1 MLDQSSIHNPGMG
14 VERIAAVPGRGE
26 PRPVTVAVRLVV
38 FSALAYAAFVIGRDT
53 VMSSA
58 NVSVIWPLSG
68 VGLVWLTSGGR
79 RLWLV
84 DAAGLGIVAVAAT
97 LIDIPDAPRAGWIMA
112 AVLTVLQPAVYVLVM
127 RRVAPD
133 LWGSGGTRAMSTLR
147 DLGWFVVACLAGSL
161 AAGLV
166 RASGLGLIPGQDL
179 ITSTMTL
186 VRNFAW
192 MIAIGA
198 VALQV
203 APALARLRSWDD
215 LDRVVSAS
223 MPATGRR
230 TAEIAL
236 ILAVTAGI
244 YLTLFSLPITFL
256 LTLVTVWAAM
266 RLSPAAATLHGLA
279 SGFVAVLLTLGGHG
293 AFFDVDDAR
302 VAAALSQSFLIG
314 MVITAV
320 VVAFITQDRRDATT
334 RAQVSERKA
343 AERADL
349 LNTVMDNMREGLV
362 VVQDDGKILVR
373 NPAGRVLVGLEDT
386 EPNPDVMPAAAY
398 GFFAPDGS
406 PLTDDEMPA
415 ALAFAGIEVVNK
427 DYLMKTRRFPEGRV
441 LEMSVNHL
449 PRLTPSER
457 RRVVINYRD
466 VTLTRQDRDN
476 LSSFAGVVAHDL
488 LNPLSIVDGWAEA
501 LNEAFLEG
509 PVDPA
514 DGGAMITRIQGA
526 SRHMRRFIDDLLS
539 YTVARDHPLRI
550 EDVDLSAL
558 TESVAALR
566 RQGDSRPRIHVQ
578 PDMRVRA
585 DAAMMR
591 QLLDNLIGNAV
602 KYVAPGIRPHI
613 IVSAQQD
620 GDNVLLTVDDNGI
633 GVPPEQR
640 RSIFENFQRAA
651 LEYTG
656 TGIGLAICQ
665 RIVERHGGRIVVEDN
680 PHGDGSRFALTL
692 PGVATEPALVAPVDE
707 SAQSSA

>member
-1 MLDQSSIHNPGMG
+1 MG
-14 VERIAAVPGRGE
+14 VERIATVPGRGE
-26 PRPVTVAVRLVV
+26 PRPVTVAVRLLV
-38 FSALAYAAFVIGRDT
+38 FSALAYAAFLVGRDT
-53 VMSSA
+53 VMASA

-84 DAAGLGIVAVAAT
+84 DAAGLGIVAVVAT

-147 DLGWFVVACLAGSL
+147 DLGWFVVACLVGSVT
-161 AAGLV
+161 AGLV
-166 RASGLGLIPGQDL
+166 RASGLGLVPGQDL
-179 ITSTMTL
+179 VTATMTW

-192 MIAIGA
+192 MISIGA

-203 APALARLRSWDD
+203 APALARLRSWGDVG
-215 LDRVVSAS
+215 RVVRAS

-236 ILAVTAGI
+236 ILMVTAGI

-279 SGFVAVLLTLGGHG
+279 SGFVAVLLTVDGHG

-373 NPAGRVLVGLEDT
+373 NPAGRVLVGLDDT
-386 EPNPDVMPAAAY
+386 EPDPDVMPAAAY

-406 PLTDDEMPA
+406 PLSDDEMPA

-441 LEMSVNHL
+441 LEMSVSHL
-449 PRLTPSER
+449 PRLTPGER

-558 TESVAALR
+558 TESIAALR

-578 PDMRVRA
+578 PDMRVMA
-585 DAAMMR
+585 DTAMMR

-602 KYVAPGIRPHI
+602 KYVAPGVRPHI
-613 IVSAQQD
+613 IISAQHD
-620 GDNVLLTVDDNGI
+620 GDNMLLTVDDNGI

-692 PGVATEPALVAPVDE
+692 PGVATAPALAAPVDE
-707 SAQSSA
+707 SAPRPA

>member
-1 MLDQSSIHNPGMG
+1 MAEL
-14 VERIAAVPGRGE
+14 
-26 PRPVTVAVRLVV
+26 VRLLV
-38 FSALAYAAFVIGRDT
+38 FSCLAYAAFLIGRDT
-53 VMSSA
+53 LMASA

-79 RLWLV
+79 RTWLL
-84 DAAGLGIVAVAAT
+84 DAVGLGLTAVVAT
-97 LIDIPDAPRAGWIMA
+97 LIDIPDAPRAGWVMA
-112 AVLTVLQPAVYVLVM
+112 AILTVLQPVVYVLVM
-127 RRVAPD
+127 RRLAPD

-147 DLGWFVVACLAGSL
+147 DLGWFVLACLAGST

-166 RASGLGLIPGQDL
+166 RGSGLGLVPGQDL
-179 ITSTMTL
+179 VTFTMSW

-192 MIAIGA
+192 MVAIGA

-203 APALARLRSWDD
+203 APSLVQIRSGSDLAHLVRS
-215 LDRVVSAS
+215 A
-223 MPATGRR
+223 MPTTGRR

-279 SGFVAVLLTLGGHG
+279 SGCVAVVLTLEGYG
-293 AFFDVDDAR
+293 AFFDVPDAR
-302 VAAALSQSFLIG
+302 VAAALSQCFLVG

-334 RAQVSERKA
+334 RAQASERKA

-362 VVQDDGKILVR
+362 VVQDDGAILVR
-373 NPAGRVLVGLEDT
+373 NPAGRQLVGLEDT
-386 EPNPDVMPAAAY
+386 VPNPQVMPAAAY

-406 PLTDDEMPA
+406 TLSDDEMPA
-415 ALAFAGIEVVNK
+415 ALAFAGQEVVNK
-427 DYLMKTRRFPEGRV
+427 DYLMKTRQFPDGRI
-441 LEMSVNHL
+441 LEMSVSHL
-449 PRLTPSER
+449 PQSTPGER

-466 VTLTRQDRDN
+466 VTLARQDRDN

-488 LNPLSIVDGWAEA
+488 LSPLSIVDGWAEA

-539 YTVARDHPLRI
+539 YTVARDHPLRV
-550 EDVDLSAL
+550 EDVDLTAL
-558 TESVAALR
+558 TENLAALR

-578 PDMRVRA
+578 PDMWVRA

-613 IVSAQQD
+613 IVSAERS
-620 GDNVLLTVDDNGI
+620 GDNLLVTVDDNGI
-633 GVPPEQR
+633 GVPDDQR

-651 LEYTG
+651 VEYTG

-665 RIVERHGGRIVVEDN
+665 RIVERHGGTILVEDN
-680 PHGDGSRFALTL
+680 PHGHGSRFSFTL
-692 PGVATEPALVAPVDE
+692 PGVATPALTTAPSEDE
-707 SAQSSA
+707 APHTV

>member
-1 MLDQSSIHNPGMG
+1 MT
-14 VERIAAVPGRGE
+14 E
-26 PRPVTVAVRLVV
+26 AVRLVV
-38 FSALAYAAFVIGRDT
+38 FSVLAYAAFLIGRDT
-53 VMSSA
+53 VMASA

-79 RLWLV
+79 RLWLL
-84 DAAGLGIVAVAAT
+84 DAAGLGATAIAAT

-112 AVLTVLQPAVYVLVM
+112 AILTVLQPAVYVLVM
-127 RRVAPD
+127 RRFAPD

-166 RASGLGLIPGQDL
+166 RGSGLGLIPGQDL
-179 ITSTMTL
+179 VTFTMTW

-192 MIAIGA
+192 MVAIGG

-203 APALARLRSWDD
+203 APSLVRIRSGSDLARLVRSC
-215 LDRVVSAS
+215 
-223 MPATGRR
+223 MPSTGRR
-230 TAEIAL
+230 AAEIAL

-266 RLSPAAATLHGLA
+266 RLSPAAATLHGLV
-279 SGFVAVLLTLGGHG
+279 SGFVAVVLTLDGHG

-302 VAAALSQSFLIG
+302 VAAALSQSFLVG
-314 MVITAV
+314 MVITADGRRV
-320 VVAFITQDRRDATT
+320 HHPGPPRRDRRAH
-334 RAQVSERKA
+334 RRSERKA

-362 VVQDDGKILVR
+362 VVQDDGAILVR
-373 NPAGRVLVGLEDT
+373 NPAGRQLVGLEDT
-386 EPNPDVMPAAAY
+386 TPDPMVMPAAAY

-406 PLTDDEMPA
+406 PLPDDEMPA
-415 ALAFAGIEVVNK
+415 ALAFAGHEVVNK

-441 LEMSVNHL
+441 LEMSVTHL
-449 PRLTPSER
+449 PQSTPRER

-466 VTLTRQDRDN
+466 VTLARQDRDN

-539 YTVARDHPLRI
+539 YTVARDHPLRV

-558 TESVAALR
+558 DRGRRRAATPGRLTTAHPRPARHVGQGGRGDDAAAARQPDRQR
-566 RQGDSRPRIHVQ
+566 REVRRPRC
-578 PDMRVRA
+578 P
-585 DAAMMR
+585 AAHHR
-591 QLLDNLIGNAV
+591 Q
-602 KYVAPGIRPHI
+602 R
-613 IVSAQQD
+613 QRD
-620 GDNVLLTVDDNGI
+620 GDNLLVTVDDNGI

-640 RSIFENFQRAA
+640 RIIFENFQRAA
-651 LEYTG
+651 TEYTG

-665 RIVERHGGRIVVEDN
+665 RIVERHGGSILVEDN

-692 PGVATEPALVAPVDE
+692 PGVTAPAALPGPAEDEAAPR
-707 SAQSSA
+707 SA